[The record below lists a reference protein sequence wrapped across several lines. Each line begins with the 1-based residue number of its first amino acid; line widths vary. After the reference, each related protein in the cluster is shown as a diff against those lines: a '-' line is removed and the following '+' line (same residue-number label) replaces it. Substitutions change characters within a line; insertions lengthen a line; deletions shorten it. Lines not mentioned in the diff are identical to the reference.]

1 MEIIW
6 CMNGCNLNLTFN
18 ILRIVIWNM
27 IKVIF
32 AQNMNQNCVWVQ
44 LKTNKNWLAKLFKFI
59 IVGAKILRS
68 FDGFIHIRNWVFWN
82 MDGSRFL
89 GNCNMNLD
97 I

>member
-1 MEIIW
+1 
-6 CMNGCNLNLTFN
+6 
-18 ILRIVIWNM
+18 
-27 IKVIF
+27 
-32 AQNMNQNCVWVQ
+32 
-44 LKTNKNWLAKLFKFI
+44 LFKFI